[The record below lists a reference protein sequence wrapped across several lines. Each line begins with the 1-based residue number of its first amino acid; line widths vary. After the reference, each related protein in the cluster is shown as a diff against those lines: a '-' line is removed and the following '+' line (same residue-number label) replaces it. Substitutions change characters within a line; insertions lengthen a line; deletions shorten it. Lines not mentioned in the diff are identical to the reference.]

1 MKKIIIGI
9 LLCATPIFGQQ
20 QNTITVTGEAIKK
33 TTIKEYVVNI
43 EIKDIVADTYQN
55 IESKKRPQ
63 IIEEYKSKL
72 NSIGIDF
79 KKFKENKL
87 YAITGLN
94 YRTNS
99 YYYYT
104 TTSFEE
110 VEKMFGQLIKGVTI
124 IWIDIISNEDTNTEI
139 AALDTIAIQ
148 DAMNKAML
156 IAKNINKKI
165 GGVQKIETLDNRQ
178 SKYYNTTRPKE
189 PQKHYVKATF
199 LLE

>member
-9 LLCATPIFGQQ
+9 LLCTAPIFGQQ
-20 QNTITVTGEAIKK
+20 QNTITVIGETFKK

-63 IIEEYKSKL
+63 LIEEYKSKL

-87 YAITGLN
+87 YAVTGLTH
-94 YRTNS
+94 RTNS
-99 YYYYT
+99 NYYYT

-124 IWIDIISNEDTNTEI
+124 IWIDIIPNESTNTEI
-139 AALDTIAIQ
+139 ATLNSMAIQ
-148 DAMNKAML
+148 DAANKATL
-156 IAKNINKKI
+156 TAKNINKKI
-165 GGVQKIETLDNRQ
+165 GDIQKVETLDNRQ
-178 SKYYNTTRPKE
+178 SKYYNTAKPKE
-189 PQKHYVKATF
+189 PQKYYVQVTF